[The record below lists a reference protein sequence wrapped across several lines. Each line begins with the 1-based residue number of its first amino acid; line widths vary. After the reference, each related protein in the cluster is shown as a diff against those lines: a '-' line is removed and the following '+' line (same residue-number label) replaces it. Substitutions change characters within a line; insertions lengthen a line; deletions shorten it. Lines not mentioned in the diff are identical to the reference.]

1 MSHIELNNGV
11 KQRRPDGF
19 FDLEKDKEAIKVYQ
33 EEVDDKTVKFQS
45 ERDRLQYLLDER
57 LYYDFTGDYDW
68 EFVLDLTDQAYEYNF
83 EFQSYMAISKFYKD
97 YSLHSLDQKNYLEN
111 YEQHV
116 IIVALYLGRG
126 DKKQATRYMR
136 AMMEQRYQPATPT
149 FLNAGRAR
157 RGELISC
164 YLLEVDDSLNSINY
178 IDNTAKQLSKV
189 GGGVAINLSK
199 IRERGS
205 SIKGIENVTKGVVP
219 VAKML
224 EYSFDYADQ
233 AG

>member
-33 EEVDDKTVKFQS
+33 EEVNAKTVKFQS
-45 ERDRLQYLLDER
+45 ERDRLQYLLDES
-57 LYYDFTGDYDW
+57 LYYNFTEDYDW
-68 EFVLDLTDQAYEYNF
+68 EFVLDLTEQAYGYDF

-97 YSLHSLDQKNYLEN
+97 YSLHSLDQKKFLEN

-126 DKKQATRYMR
+126 DKEQATRYMR

-157 RGELISC
+157 GGELVSC

-178 IDNTAKQLSKV
+178 IDNTAKQLSKI